1 MLPNTEL
8 SCGMNPPKGYRSS
21 DEEHDWE
28 KPAWI
33 HQGQI
38 ILDKMITF

>member
-8 SCGMNPPKGYRSS
+8 SCGMNPPKGYHSS

-28 KPAWI
+28 NQHGFIKGKSFLI
-33 HQGQI
+33 NMI
-38 ILDKMITF
+38 IF